1 MYKKL
6 GEANLKSGELME
18 VGVVIT
24 PDIDYSN
31 ELGEF
36 LGHKPDHYKWHI
48 DQCLQKTLDQLET
61 RFYIGKLNGQI
72 ISNIMTTEFEG
83 IGILGHVFTLPDQ
96 RRKGACKGIMTY
108 QMQDF
113 ASRSGRMLYLG
124 TGYDSAPYWIYHYF
138 GFRSVYP
145 KSVFMK
151 YSAHIDSETKH
162 FFFSESNV
170 KKVEWNDW
178 SHLTALTGIV
188 DGTYFR
194 STISDIKGP
203 TNFESGFLRLKQNLQ
218 IKPDHYKSLLLK
230 TGNGAIVA
238 FANLDVSNNKK
249 AYLDLFSHPSFW
261 SQTPRLITEMEFP
274 PDARVICETG
284 YEDYERIAVLEQINF
299 KQKSHYETEDGR
311 QILIFEN

>member
-6 GEANLKSGELME
+6 GETNLKSGELME

-24 PDIDYSN
+24 PNLDYSN

-36 LGHKPDHYKWHI
+36 LGHKLDHYKWHI

-113 ASRSGRMLYLG
+113 ATRSGRMLYLG
-124 TGYDSAPYWIYHYF
+124 TGYDSAPYWIYHHF

-145 KSVFMK
+145 KSGFMK
-151 YSAHIDSETKH
+151 YSAHIDSEKKH
-162 FFFSESNV
+162 FFFSESN
-170 KKVEWNDW
+170 
-178 SHLTALTGIV
+178 GI
-188 DGTYFR
+188 
-194 STISDIKGP
+194 
-203 TNFESGFLRLKQNLQ
+203 
-218 IKPDHYKSLLLK
+218 
-230 TGNGAIVA
+230 
-238 FANLDVSNNKK
+238 
-249 AYLDLFSHPSFW
+249 
-261 SQTPRLITEMEFP
+261 
-274 PDARVICETG
+274 
-284 YEDYERIAVLEQINF
+284 
-299 KQKSHYETEDGR
+299 
-311 QILIFEN
+311 